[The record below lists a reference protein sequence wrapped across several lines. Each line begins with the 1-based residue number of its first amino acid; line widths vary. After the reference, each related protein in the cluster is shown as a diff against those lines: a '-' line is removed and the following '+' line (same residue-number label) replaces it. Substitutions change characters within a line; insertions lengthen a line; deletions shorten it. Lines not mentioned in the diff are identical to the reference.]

1 MPSPRSPSLLPEIQ
15 MKLLALDTSTEAC
28 SAAVLADGAVSSEF
42 ELAPR
47 VHTRLI
53 LPMVDK
59 VLSAAGLRLQD
70 VDAVVVGRG
79 PGAFTGIR
87 IGVGVAQGL
96 AMAAD
101 KPVIPVSTLAALAQ
115 QVYMQQGATQ
125 VLAALDAR
133 MGEVYWG
140 QYAVQD
146 GLMQLQGE
154 EQVCA
159 PQDVPLAEGH
169 AWFAVGHGW
178 SAYSDVLQARFA
190 AALTGADAEML
201 PAAKF
206 MLPLAAAEW
215 VLGKAVAPEDAQP
228 VYLRNK
234 VALTTRERNQ

>member
-1 MPSPRSPSLLPEIQ
+1 ML

-28 SAAVLADGAVSSEF
+28 SAAVFADGLTFSEF
-42 ELAPR
+42 ELTPR
-47 VHTRLI
+47 AHTQLI

-70 VDAVVVGRG
+70 MDAIAVGRG

-101 KPVIPVSTLAALAQ
+101 KPVIPISTLAALAQ
-115 QVYMQQGATQ
+115 QAYAQQGTTH
-125 VLAALDAR
+125 VLVALDAR

-140 QYAVQD
+140 QYAMRD

-159 PQDVPLAEGH
+159 PQNAPAVSGGD
-169 AWFAVGHGW
+169 WYAVGHGW
-178 SAYSDVLQARFA
+178 SAYVDALQARFSTV
-190 AALTGADAEML
+190 LTGMDAEIL
-201 PAAKF
+201 PAAEF
-206 MLPLAAAEW
+206 MLPLAIAEW
-215 VLGKAVAPEDAQP
+215 QAGRAVAPEQAQP
-228 VYLRNK
+228 IYLRNK
-234 VALTTRERNQ
+234 IALTTRERMAAAG

>member
-1 MPSPRSPSLLPEIQ
+1 

-28 SAAVLADGAVSSEF
+28 SAAVFADGVTFSEF
-42 ELAPR
+42 ELTPR
-47 VHTRLI
+47 AHTRLI
-53 LPMVDK
+53 LPMVEK
-59 VLSAAGLRLQD
+59 VLADAGLRLAD
-70 VDAVVVGRG
+70 MDAVVVGRG

-115 QVYMQQGATQ
+115 QVYAQQGATQ
-125 VLAALDAR
+125 VLTALDAR

-140 QYAVQD
+140 QYVIQD

-154 EQVCA
+154 ELVCV
-159 PQDVPLAEGH
+159 PQDAPAVNGKG
-169 AWFAVGHGW
+169 WFAVGHGW

-190 AALTGADAEML
+190 TALTRTDAQML
-201 PAAKF
+201 PAAEF
-206 MLPLAAAEW
+206 MLPLAVADWHAGK
-215 VLGKAVAPEDAQP
+215 VLAPEDAQP

-234 VALTTRERNQ
+234 IALTTRERMLVAG